1 MGAHRQASF
10 FNQTLRVGQ
19 HPMATRPFGTWP
31 SPITADLVA
40 SAFVSFGELES
51 DGEDLYF
58 LESRPSE
65 RGRTALM
72 LWRSADE
79 CFEVTNDGFDVRSMV
94 HEYGGGAYAVANG
107 TAYFVNKA
115 NQDIYQVRPVDG
127 TTIKQITNSGL
138 GERFADL
145 VIDSTGNLVCVREL
159 HHEDSEPTNDL
170 VHINV
175 ISGDVSILH
184 QGHDFYASPRVSPDG
199 NQIVFLAWDHP
210 NMPWDGTQLYLGS
223 FKSPGELENTTIVA
237 GGTEESIVQPI
248 WLNNDRFA
256 YVGDESGFWNIYV
269 HESGG
274 SYPVTNESA
283 EYGFPLWNFGMRS
296 LVALNEHV
304 LLAAKNT
311 ERGQEL
317 VFVDCDTQLETPC
330 LDAFCTFA
338 SMTKHQDKVIFIG
351 GQSDDLSPLVCLSVQ
366 NQEFETIRTQG
377 ELPVPKSFVSVA
389 QAIKYKNSNDEFVHA
404 NFYCPTHPEVD
415 APRNE
420 RPPLLV
426 LSHGGPT
433 SKSSAN
439 FSFIVQF
446 FSTRGW
452 AVLDVNYGGST
463 GYGRDYR
470 NRLQGQWGIVDVE
483 DCVAG
488 VRFLVAQDL
497 VDPNRIAIR
506 GGSAGGYTT
515 LRALT
520 TTTTFKAGASYY
532 GVADVRALVN
542 DTHKFESR
550 YIDNL
555 IPEDAIDSRS
565 PIHDSDR
572 LSSPVVFYQ
581 GTEDAIVPPNQS
593 NKMFEALA
601 GKGITT
607 ALFMFEG
614 EGHGFRMSENIRL
627 ALQSEFVFFSRV
639 FDIEP
644 DELTNDCFKTA
655 KVANAR
661 WL

>member
-1 MGAHRQASF
+1 ME
-10 FNQTLRVGQ
+10 N
-19 HPMATRPFGTWP
+19 RPYGTWP
-31 SPITADLVA
+31 SPISADLVA
-40 SAFVSFGELES
+40 SAYVSFGELAA
-51 DGEDLYF
+51 DGNDLYF

-72 LWRSADE
+72 LWRSAEE
-79 CFEVTNDGFDVRSMV
+79 CFEVTNDGYDVRSMV
-94 HEYGGGAYAVANG
+94 HEYGGGAYTVAKG
-107 TAYFVNKA
+107 TVFFVNKSD
-115 NQDIYQVRPVDG
+115 QDIYRVDQVEG
-127 TTIKQITNSGL
+127 TTIKRLTNSGL

-145 VIDSTGNLVCVREL
+145 VIDSSGNVVCVREL
-159 HHEDSEPTNDL
+159 HQEECEPTNDL
-170 VHINV
+170 VHIDSA
-175 ISGDVSILH
+175 SGELSVLH
-184 QGHDFYASPRVSPDG
+184 RGHDFYASPRISPNG
-199 NQIVFLAWDHP
+199 KKIVFLAWDHP
-210 NMPWDGTQLYLGS
+210 NMPWDGTQLYLGN
-223 FKSPGELENTTIVA
+223 FKSSGELESITIVA
-237 GGTEESIVQPI
+237 GGPEESIVQPI
-248 WLNNDRFA
+248 WLSNDRFA
-256 YVGDESGFWNIYV
+256 YVSDESGFWNIFV

-274 SYPVTNESA
+274 TYAVTNEPA
-283 EYGFPLWNFGMRS
+283 EYGFPLWSFGMRS
-296 LVALNEHV
+296 LVALNENV
-304 LLAAKNT
+304 LLALKNT
-311 ERGQEL
+311 ESGQQL
-317 VFVDCDTQLETPC
+317 VFVDCVTQLETPC
-330 LDAFCTFA
+330 LDTFCSYA
-338 SMTKHQDKVIFIG
+338 AMTRHQDGVVFIG
-351 GQSDDLSPLVCLSVQ
+351 GQSDDLSALVRLSVQ
-366 NQEFETIRTQG
+366 EQETKTIRTQG
-377 ELPVPKSFVSVA
+377 ELPVPKTYVSIA
-389 QAIKYKNSNDEFVHA
+389 QAVKYKNSNDEFVHA
-404 NFYCPTHPEVD
+404 NYYPPTHPEVV
-415 APRNE
+415 APQDE

-446 FSTRGW
+446 FTTRGW

-470 NRLQGQWGIVDVE
+470 NRLQGQWGLVDVE

-488 VRFLVAQDL
+488 VRHLVAQDL
-497 VDPNRIAIR
+497 IDPDRVAIR

-550 YIDNL
+550 YIDSL
-555 IPEDAIDSRS
+555 IPEDEIDLRS

-593 NKMFEALA
+593 NKMFEALSN
-601 GKGITT
+601 KGITT

-614 EGHGFRMSENIRL
+614 EGHGFRMSENIQL

-639 FDIEP
+639 FGIEP
-644 DELTNDCFKTA
+644 YELTNDCFEPA
-655 KVANAR
+655 EVVNAP

>member
-1 MGAHRQASF
+1 MGAHRQANF
-10 FNQTLRVGQ
+10 LNQTLRTGKV
-19 HPMATRPFGTWP
+19 PMETRPFGAWP
-31 SPITADLVA
+31 SPITAELVA
-40 SAFVSFGELES
+40 SAFVSFGELAS
-51 DGEDLYF
+51 DGDDLYF

-72 LWRSADE
+72 LWRSSEE
-79 CFEVTNDGFDVRSMV
+79 CFEVTNDGYDVRSMV

-107 TAYFVNKA
+107 TAFFVNKS
-115 NQDIYQVRPVDG
+115 NQDIYKVDPSDG
-127 TTIKQITNSGL
+127 SSIKPMTNSGL

-145 VIDSTGNLVCVREL
+145 VIHSTGSLVCVREL
-159 HHEDSEPTNDL
+159 HHEETEPTNDL
-170 VHINV
+170 VHIDG
-175 ISGDVSILH
+175 ISGKITVLH
-184 QGHDFYASPRVSPDG
+184 HGHDFYASPRISPDG

-210 NMPWDGTQLYLGS
+210 NMPWDGTQLYLGTFNSS
-223 FKSPGELENTTIVA
+223 FELESTTIVA

-248 WLNNDRFA
+248 WLSNERFA

-269 HESGG
+269 HESNG

-283 EYGFPLWNFGMRS
+283 EYGFPLWSFGMRS

-311 ERGQEL
+311 ESGQEL

-330 LDAFCTFA
+330 LDSFCSFS
-338 SMTKHQDKVIFIG
+338 SMTKHKDKVIFIG
-351 GQSDDLSPLVCLSVQ
+351 GQSDDLSSLVRMSIL
-366 NQEFETIRTQG
+366 NQELETIRTQG
-377 ELPVPKSFVSVA
+377 ELPVAKSFVSVA
-389 QAIKYKNSNDEFVHA
+389 KSIKYKNSNDEFVHA
-404 NFYCPTHPEVD
+404 NYYRPTHPEMD
-415 APRNE
+415 APKNE

-446 FSTRGW
+446 FTTRGW
-452 AVLDVNYGGST
+452 TVLDVNYGGST

-470 NRLQGQWGIVDVE
+470 NRLQGNWGVVDVE

-488 VRFLVAQDL
+488 VRYLVAQDL

-555 IPEDAIDSRS
+555 IPEEEVDSRS
-565 PIHDSDR
+565 PIHDSDL

-593 NKMFEALA
+593 NEMFEALVA
-601 GKGITT
+601 KGITT
-607 ALFMFEG
+607 ALFMFDG
-614 EGHGFRMSENIRL
+614 EGHGFRMSENIQL

-639 FDIEP
+639 FGIEP
-644 DELTNDCFKTA
+644 SELTNECFKTA
-655 KVANAR
+655 KVANAS

>member
-1 MGAHRQASF
+1 ME
-10 FNQTLRVGQ
+10 
-19 HPMATRPFGTWP
+19 TRPFGTWP
-31 SPITADLVA
+31 SPITADIVA
-40 SAFVSFGELES
+40 SAFVSFGELAS
-51 DGEDLYF
+51 DGKDLYF

-72 LWRSADE
+72 LWRSEEE

-107 TAYFVNKA
+107 TAYFVNKS
-115 NQDIYQVRPVDG
+115 NQDIFRVEPASG

-159 HHEDSEPTNDL
+159 HHEEREPTNDL
-170 VHINV
+170 VHIDG
-175 ISGDVSILH
+175 ISGKISVLH
-184 QGHDFYASPRVSPDG
+184 HGHDFYASPRISPDG
-199 NQIVFLAWDHP
+199 SQIVFLAWDHP
-210 NMPWDGTQLYLGS
+210 NMPWDGTQLYLGR
-223 FKSPGELENTTIVA
+223 FRSPTELQATTIVA
-237 GGTEESIVQPI
+237 GGNEESIVQPI
-248 WLNNDRFA
+248 WLSSERFA
-256 YVGDESGFWNIYV
+256 YVSDESGFWNVFV
-269 HESGG
+269 HEEGG
-274 SYPVTNESA
+274 SYAVTNESA

-296 LVALNEHV
+296 LIALNESV

-311 ERGQEL
+311 ELGQEL

-330 LDAFCTFA
+330 LDTFCSFA
-338 SMTKHQDKVIFIG
+338 AMTKHQEDVIFIG
-351 GQSDDLSPLVCLSVQ
+351 GQTDDLSSLVRLSIQ
-366 NQEFETIRTQG
+366 SQETETIRIQG
-377 ELPVPKSFVSVA
+377 ELPVPKSFVAVA
-389 QAIKYKNSNDEFVHA
+389 QAIKYKNSNEELVHA
-404 NFYCPTHPEVD
+404 NYYRPTHPEVH
-415 APRNE
+415 APKNE

-446 FSTRGW
+446 FTTRGW

-470 NRLQGQWGIVDVE
+470 NRLQGQWGNVDVE

-488 VRFLVAQDL
+488 VRHLVSQDV

-520 TTTTFKAGASYY
+520 TTTAFKAGASYY

-550 YIDNL
+550 YIDGL
-555 IPEDAIDSRS
+555 IPKDAIDSRS

-581 GTEDAIVPPNQS
+581 GSEDAIVPPNQS
-593 NKMFEALA
+593 KKMFEALA
-601 GKGITT
+601 GKGLTT

-639 FDIEP
+639 FGIEP
-644 DELTNDCFKTA
+644 YRLTNDCFETA
-655 KVANAR
+655 EVANAP

>member
-1 MGAHRQASF
+1 METKPYGA
-10 FNQTLRVGQ
+10 
-19 HPMATRPFGTWP
+19 WP
-31 SPITADLVA
+31 SPISADLVA
-40 SAFVSFGELES
+40 SAYVSFGEIAS
-51 DGEDLYF
+51 DGDDLYY

-72 LWRSADE
+72 LWRSAEE
-79 CFEVTNDGFDVRSMV
+79 CFEVTNEGFDVRSMV
-94 HEYGGGAYAVANG
+94 HEYGGGAYAVAG
-107 TAYFVNKA
+107 GKAYFVNKT
-115 NQDIYQVRPVDG
+115 NQDIYQVAG
-127 TTIKQITNSGL
+127 TTINQLTDSGL
-138 GERFADL
+138 AERFADL
-145 VIDSTGNLVCVREL
+145 VVDSQGNLVCVREL
-159 HHEDSEPTNDL
+159 HHDESEPTNDL
-170 VHINV
+170 VHINASTGEITV
-175 ISGDVSILH
+175 LH
-184 QGHDFYASPRVSPDG
+184 HGHDFYASPRISPDG
-199 NQIVFLAWDHP
+199 AQIVFLAWDHP

-223 FKSPGELENTTIVA
+223 LRSSGEIENITIVA
-237 GGTEESIVQPI
+237 GGTDESIVQPI

-256 YVGDESGFWNIYV
+256 YVSDESGYWNIFV
-269 HESGG
+269 HEPGG
-274 SYPVTNESA
+274 SYAITNEAA

-296 LVALNEHV
+296 LVALNESV

-311 ERGQEL
+311 ESGQEL

-330 LDAFCTFA
+330 LDTFCSFA
-338 SMTKHQDKVIFIG
+338 AIAKHQDGAVFIG
-351 GQSDDLSPLVCLSVQ
+351 GKSDDLSSLVRLSVH
-366 NQEFETIRTQG
+366 NQETETIRIQG
-377 ELPVPKSFVSVA
+377 ELPVSKSFVSIAKPV
-389 QAIKYKNSNDEFVHA
+389 KYKNSNEEYVHA
-404 NFYCPTHPEVD
+404 NYYPPTHPEVE

-446 FSTRGW
+446 FTTRGW

-470 NRLQGQWGIVDVE
+470 NRLLGQWGVVDVE
-483 DCVAG
+483 DCAAG
-488 VRFLVAQDL
+488 VRYLVAQDL
-497 VDPNRIAIR
+497 VDPARVAIR

-550 YIDNL
+550 YIDGL
-555 IPEDAIDSRS
+555 IPENEIDLRS
-565 PIHDSDR
+565 PIHDADR

-593 NKMFEALA
+593 NKMFDALA
-601 GKGITT
+601 EKGITT

-614 EGHGFRMSENIRL
+614 EGHGFRMSEHIQQ
-627 ALQSEFVFFSRV
+627 ALESEFVFFSRV
-639 FDIEP
+639 FGIEP
-644 DELTNDCFKTA
+644 NGLTNNCFDAA
-655 KVANAR
+655 KIANAP

>member
-1 MGAHRQASF
+1 M
-10 FNQTLRVGQ
+10 QTK
-19 HPMATRPFGTWP
+19 PFGTWP

-40 SAFVSFGELES
+40 SAFVSFGELQS

-72 LWRSADE
+72 LWRSAEE
-79 CFEVTNDGFDVRSMV
+79 CFEVTNDGFDVRTMV

-107 TAYFVNKA
+107 IAFFVNKS
-115 NQDIYQVRPVDG
+115 NQDIYQVDPAHG
-127 TTIKQITNSGL
+127 PTIKQITNSGL

-145 VIDSTGNLVCVREL
+145 VIDSANNLICVREL
-159 HHEDSEPTNDL
+159 HHEETEPTNDL
-170 VHINV
+170 VHIDS
-175 ISGDVSILH
+175 ISGEVSVLH
-184 QGHDFYASPRVSPDG
+184 HRHDFYASPRISPNG

-223 FKSPGELENTTIVA
+223 FKSSGELENTTIVA
-237 GGTEESIVQPI
+237 GGNEESIVQPI
-248 WLNNDRFA
+248 WLSNGRFA
-256 YVGDESGFWNIYV
+256 YVSDESGFWNIFV
-269 HESGG
+269 HETGG
-274 SYPVTNESA
+274 SYAVTNEAA

-296 LVALNEHV
+296 LVALNESV

-311 ERGQEL
+311 ESGQEL

-330 LDAFCTFA
+330 VDTFCSFA
-338 SMTKHQDKVIFIG
+338 AMTKHLEDVIFIG
-351 GQSDDLSPLVCLSVQ
+351 GQSDDLSSLVRLSVH
-366 NQEFETIRTQG
+366 NQAIETIRSQG
-377 ELPVPKSFVSVA
+377 ELPVPKSYVSIA
-389 QAIKYKNSNDEFVHA
+389 QAIKYRNTNEELVYA
-404 NFYCPTHPEVD
+404 NYYSPTHPKVV
-415 APRNE
+415 APQHE

-446 FSTRGW
+446 FTTRGW

-470 NRLQGQWGIVDVE
+470 NRLLGQWGIVDVE

-488 VRFLVAQDL
+488 VRYLVAQNL

-520 TTTTFKAGASYY
+520 TTATFKAGASYY

-550 YIDNL
+550 YIDGL

-639 FDIEP
+639 FGIEP
-644 DELTNDCFKTA
+644 DGLTNDCFKTA